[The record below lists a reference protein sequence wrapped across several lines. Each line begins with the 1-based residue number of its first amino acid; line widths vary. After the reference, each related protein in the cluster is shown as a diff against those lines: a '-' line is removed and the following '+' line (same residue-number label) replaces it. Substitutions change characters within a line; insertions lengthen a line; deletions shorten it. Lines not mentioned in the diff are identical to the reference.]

1 MSDDLLERLGR
12 GCNCGRCKLDLCCCA
27 AMEEAKAEIEKLREA
42 LEAVW
47 KEATMMRK
55 ASKLVGPYPTQPEKN
70 RIWARSMYHAGKRIM
85 EMLKPIRAALGETK

>member
-1 MSDDLLERLGR
+1 MTERHPW
-12 GCNCGRCKLDLCCCA
+12 
-27 AMEEAKAEIEKLREA
+27 EEAKARIEAQAAEIEKLREA

-85 EMLKPIRAALGETK
+85 EMLKPFRAALGETK